1 MGGVPVTAAL
11 ALGGLGLAVGL
22 LLAVARLALA
32 SKQED
37 NATALVDA
45 VDALLPQLQ
54 CAQCG
59 YAGCRPYAEA
69 VVAGEALDRCPPGG
83 AQTAASLQ
91 ALLGS
96 ERSVAS
102 IAEPKEQV
110 ARIVEPDC
118 VGCGRCLEVCPV
130 DAIVGARQFLH
141 AVIAEDCTG
150 CELCIPACPVDCIE
164 LVDDARKRS
173 PARWRR
179 VAAVA

>member
-1 MGGVPVTAAL
+1 MTAAL
-11 ALGGLGLAVGL
+11 ALGALGLAIGL
-22 LLAVARLALA
+22 LLALARLAL
-32 SKQED
+32 SGKQKD

-45 VDALLPQLQ
+45 VDALLPQIQ

-83 AQTAASLQ
+83 AQTAAKLQ

-96 ERSVAS
+96 ERGIARV
-102 IAEPKEQV
+102 AEPKEQV
-110 ARIVEPDC
+110 AHIVEADC
-118 VGCGRCLEVCPV
+118 VGCGRCLEACPV

-164 LVDDARKRS
+164 LVDDPHKRS
-173 PARWRR
+173 AARWRP
-179 VAAVA
+179 VAANP

>member
-1 MGGVPVTAAL
+1 MIAAL
-11 ALGGLGLAVGL
+11 ALGGLGLAIGL
-22 LLAVARLALA
+22 LLAVARLALT
-32 SKQED
+32 SKEND

-45 VDALLPQLQ
+45 VDALLPQMQ

-69 VVAGEALDRCPPGG
+69 VVDGEALDRCPPGG
-83 AQTAASLQ
+83 VRTAAALQ

-96 ERSVAS
+96 ERG
-102 IAEPKEQV
+102 IAG
-110 ARIVEPDC
+110 IVEPDC

-164 LVDDARKRS
+164 LVDDPRKRL
-173 PARWRR
+173 PTRWRP
-179 VAAVA
+179 AAAAP

>member
-1 MGGVPVTAAL
+1 VIAAL
-11 ALGGLGLAVGL
+11 ALGGLGLAIGL

-32 SKQED
+32 GKESD
-37 NATALVDA
+37 NATALIDA
-45 VDALLPQLQ
+45 VDALLPQMQ

-69 VVAGEALDRCPPGG
+69 AVDGEALDRCPPGG
-83 AQTAASLQ
+83 ARTAAALQ

-96 ERSVAS
+96 ERGVAG
-102 IAEPKEQV
+102 IAEPKQQV

-164 LVDDARKRS
+164 LADDPRKRL
-173 PARWRR
+173 PTRWRP
-179 VAAVA
+179 AAAAP